1 MRKTLLAAV
10 AVISMMT
17 GTAMAVDTM
26 QGGLVGSPVM
36 DTGGN
41 MIGSVTNVLLSDD
54 SDMTVTGVVIMGQTG
69 SYVVPPRKLTH
80 AMGGGLT
87 LNATPEEVA
96 AMPVFGGDS
105 AGEAKGEGGSGN

>member
-17 GTAMAVDTM
+17 GAAMAASTM
-26 QGGLVGSPVM
+26 TGGLIGVPVM
-36 DTGGN
+36 DTSGN
-41 MIGSVTNVLLSDD
+41 MIGSITNVILGDD
-54 SDMTVTGVVIMGQTG
+54 VDMSVTGVVIKGQTG

-80 AMGGGLT
+80 ADGGGLT
-87 LNATPEEVA
+87 LNATADEVA

-105 AGEAKGEGGSGN
+105 AGEAKGEGGSN

>member
-10 AVISMMT
+10 AVVSLMA
-17 GTAMAVDTM
+17 GTAMAQSTM
-26 QGGLVGSPVM
+26 SGGLIGVPVM

-41 MIGSVTNVLLSDD
+41 MIGSVTNVILGDD
-54 SDMTVTGVVIMGQTG
+54 ADMSVTGVVIKGQTG

-80 AMGGGLT
+80 ADGGGLT

-105 AGEAKGEGGSGN
+105 AGEAKGGNN